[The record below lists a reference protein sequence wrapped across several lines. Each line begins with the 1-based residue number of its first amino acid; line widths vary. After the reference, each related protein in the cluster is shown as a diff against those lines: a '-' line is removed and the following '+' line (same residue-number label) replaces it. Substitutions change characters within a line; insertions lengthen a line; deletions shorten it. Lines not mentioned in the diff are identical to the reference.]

1 MYLVHNFDVEAFKK
15 LAKEFDSK
23 IQTREQAFEQLVKEG
38 IYNRDGT
45 LTPEYGGKTRDK

>member
-1 MYLVHNFDVEAFKK
+1 MSIKDVEKFKK
-15 LAKEFDSK
+15 LAKEFDAR

-45 LTPEYGGKTRDK
+45 LTEQYSGIKEDR